1 MDFIC
6 VGNGQVQ
13 YKFLLEQSY
22 LKLFFT
28 LSLTFSFTPPSSSCE
43 RRVGGF
49 FFFFEHAIPTI
60 VEVYFV
66 GVIIGI

>member
-49 FFFFEHAIPTI
+49 FFSLNMQYLQLWRYTL
-60 VEVYFV
+60 
-66 GVIIGI
+66 